1 MTPSDVSCC
10 EGECEGV
17 TTDCFP
23 SFIPCVLVCSGQH
36 GGPTCLLYSPVPAAS
51 AGTHSRNFRRGSN
64 CARWVDC
71 EERGWQVLSS
81 SPVATLGCC
90 SSEAR
95 RHPICPDTGC
105 CGRPICCARRDSTAA
120 RTKGFVSAV
129 GKRGWV
135 EGIAR
140 ASPIVCA
147 RRVGLCRVLGLEVP
161 SRLLFV
167 SRMLFRG
174 AFSS

>member
-64 CARWVDC
+64 CARSV
-71 EERGWQVLSS
+71 EQEQHRHNLQEMRVYGEATWQ
-81 SPVATLGCC
+81 T
-90 SSEAR
+90 
-95 RHPICPDTGC
+95 I
-105 CGRPICCARRDSTAA
+105 
-120 RTKGFVSAV
+120 
-129 GKRGWV
+129 
-135 EGIAR
+135 
-140 ASPIVCA
+140 
-147 RRVGLCRVLGLEVP
+147 
-161 SRLLFV
+161 
-167 SRMLFRG
+167 RMRILQCY
-174 AFSS
+174 SCLYW